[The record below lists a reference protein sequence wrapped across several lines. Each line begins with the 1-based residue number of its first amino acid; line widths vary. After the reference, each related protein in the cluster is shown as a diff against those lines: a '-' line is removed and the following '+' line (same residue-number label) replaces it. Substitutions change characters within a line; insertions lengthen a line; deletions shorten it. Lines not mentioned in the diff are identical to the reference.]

1 MSGAVSYSIRKRLY
15 VALILLGLLVAI
27 IGCSRSN
34 TTSTPTLWSN
44 ATPAPTVG
52 SNPTLTPTPTPTLA
66 ISTPTVASTTR
77 VSTYKLVNSYPHD
90 PSAFTQGLVFEEGFI
105 YEGTGVKG
113 QSTLRKV
120 DLQTGDVLLIHELPK
135 KYFGEGITI
144 YGDRIIQLTWRSNI
158 GFVYDKESFRQIDE
172 FSYPTEGWG
181 ITHDGDRLILS
192 DGTATL
198 YFMDPDSFEITGQID
213 VRDDDGPVALLNE
226 LEYILGEV
234 YANVWQ
240 TDTIVRIDPQTG
252 RVIGWIDLA
261 GLLDSEESEEPV
273 DVLNGIAY
281 DPSDDRLFVT
291 GKLWPSLF
299 EIDVVPGN

>member
-1 MSGAVSYSIRKRLY
+1 M
-15 VALILLGLLVAI
+15 
-27 IGCSRSN
+27 
-34 TTSTPTLWSN
+34 
-44 ATPAPTVG
+44 
-52 SNPTLTPTPTPTLA
+52 
-66 ISTPTVASTTR
+66 
-77 VSTYKLVNSYPHD
+77 NSYPHD

-213 VRDDDGPVALLNE
+213 VRDDDGSVALLNE
-226 LEYILGEV
+226 LEYVLGEV

>member
-1 MSGAVSYSIRKRLY
+1 M
-15 VALILLGLLVAI
+15 
-27 IGCSRSN
+27 
-34 TTSTPTLWSN
+34 
-44 ATPAPTVG
+44 
-52 SNPTLTPTPTPTLA
+52 
-66 ISTPTVASTTR
+66 
-77 VSTYKLVNSYPHD
+77 VNSYPHD

-213 VRDDDGPVALLNE
+213 VRDDDGSVALLNE
-226 LEYILGEV
+226 LEYVLGEV